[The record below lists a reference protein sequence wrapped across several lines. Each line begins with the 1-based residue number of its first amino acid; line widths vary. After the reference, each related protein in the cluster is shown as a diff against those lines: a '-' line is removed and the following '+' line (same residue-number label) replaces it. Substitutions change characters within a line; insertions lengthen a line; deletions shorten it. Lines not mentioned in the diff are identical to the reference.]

1 MPWACNKRETI
12 HCYPWNVDRCCTWS
26 EVAWCCRWNLSAFF
40 KICFCFVLPNNK
52 SLNDWS
58 LGEQWILF
66 PSNLNVSLN
75 FISGNNEIPEKQNSL
90 FPSLAR
96 DQSLSVKY
104 CVCTHAC
111 ATQSHLSV
119 NMISNT
125 KKPDQ
130 PVQSTVYAVNTHL
143 LCCWQS
149 GKIIKIKRYQSK
161 NSIILV
167 LKMCCVDWWPSTV
180 WRPVAF
186 SDYVLIM

>member
-1 MPWACNKRETI
+1 MIGPLGN
-12 HCYPWNVDRCCTWS
+12 S
-26 EVAWCCRWNLSAFF
+26 EF
-40 KICFCFVLPNNK
+40 
-52 SLNDWS
+52 
-58 LGEQWILF
+58 LF

-143 LCCWQS
+143 LCC
-149 GKIIKIKRYQSK
+149 
-161 NSIILV
+161 
-167 LKMCCVDWWPSTV
+167 
-180 WRPVAF
+180 
-186 SDYVLIM
+186 